1 MPVLFLV
8 HRAFPFLR
16 AIEEAILS
24 VMRNVGNGSSTAA
37 PGLLPGAAPAA
48 GRRDHCGPT
57 SLKQDATL
65 PRADH
70 LVWWIGEKEDRMP
83 AISEWLRVGAAS
95 VVIAASTYGAIPARA
110 TDVTAEWSTIQM
122 PPPPTLKPVTVD
134 PKRTALLLFDF
145 MGENCGKRPR
155 CVAAVPTLKALHD
168 RARAANM
175 LVAYT
180 LPGGG
185 KIIDEGIAPREGE
198 VVDQNAGGPDKFQG
212 DDLDQRLKAHGI
224 KTVILCGTSA
234 QGVGLGT
241 GAAAAQRGY
250 YVIYPVDCLLSESPF
265 REAYA
270 AWHMAGGGPPVTT
283 KWVTVTRS
291 DMITF
296 ENAKR

>member
-1 MPVLFLV
+1 M
-8 HRAFPFLR
+8 
-16 AIEEAILS
+16 
-24 VMRNVGNGSSTAA
+24 TATTIRSC
-37 PGLLPGAAPAA
+37 LGAAAIVLAMATHAA
-48 GRRDHCGPT
+48 T
-57 SLKQDATL
+57 
-65 PRADH
+65 
-70 LVWWIGEKEDRMP
+70 
-83 AISEWLRVGAAS
+83 
-95 VVIAASTYGAIPARA
+95 PARA
-110 TDVTAEWSTIQM
+110 TDVIADWPTIQM
-122 PPPPTLKPVTVD
+122 PPAPTLKAVSVD
-134 PKRTALLLFDF
+134 PKSTALLLFDF
-145 MGENCGKRPR
+145 MKSNCGERPR
-155 CVAAVPTLKALHD
+155 CVAAVPTLKTLHD

-185 KIIDEGIAPREGE
+185 TIIDPGIAPRTGE
-198 VVDQNAGGPDKFQG
+198 VVDQKQGGPDKFLG
-212 DDLDQRLKAHGI
+212 DDLDQRLKEHGI

-250 YVIYPVDCLLSESPF
+250 RVIYPVDCLPAESAF

-296 ENAKR
+296 EGAK

>member
-1 MPVLFLV
+1 LV
-8 HRAFPFLR
+8 
-16 AIEEAILS
+16 S
-24 VMRNVGNGSSTAA
+24 
-37 PGLLPGAAPAA
+37 
-48 GRRDHCGPT
+48 
-57 SLKQDATL
+57 
-65 PRADH
+65 
-70 LVWWIGEKEDRMP
+70 EKEDRMP
-83 AISEWLRVGAAS
+83 AISRWLRLSAAF
-95 VVIAASTYGAIPARA
+95 VAIAASTCGAMPACA
-110 TDVTAEWSTIQM
+110 TDVIAEWSTIQM
-122 PPPPTLKPVTVD
+122 PPPPILKPVTVD
-134 PKRTALLLFDF
+134 PKSTALFLLDF
-145 MGENCGKRPR
+145 MTENCGQRPR

-168 RARAANM
+168 RARAASM

-185 KIIDEGIAPREGE
+185 KIIDEGIAPRDGE
-198 VVDQNAGGPDKFQG
+198 VVDQKPGGPDKFLG

-250 YVIYPVDCLLSESPF
+250 YVIYPVDCLLSESAF

-270 AWHMAGGGPPVTT
+270 AWHMGGGGPPVTT

-296 ENAKR
+296 ENANR

>member
-1 MPVLFLV
+1 MT
-8 HRAFPFLR
+8 
-16 AIEEAILS
+16 AISVRSYLGAAAIALAAAIC
-24 VMRNVGNGSSTAA
+24 AA
-37 PGLLPGAAPAA
+37 P
-48 GRRDHCGPT
+48 
-57 SLKQDATL
+57 
-65 PRADH
+65 
-70 LVWWIGEKEDRMP
+70 
-83 AISEWLRVGAAS
+83 
-95 VVIAASTYGAIPARA
+95 PARA
-110 TDVTAEWSTIQM
+110 TDVIADWPTIQM
-122 PPPPTLKPVTVD
+122 PPAPTPKAVSVD
-134 PKRTALLLFDF
+134 PKSTALLLFDF
-145 MGENCGKRPR
+145 MKTNCGERPR
-155 CVAAVPTLKALHD
+155 CVAAVPTLKTLHD

-185 KIIDEGIAPREGE
+185 TIIDPGIAPRAGE
-198 VVDQNAGGPDKFQG
+198 VVDQKQGGPDKFLG
-212 DDLDQRLKAHGI
+212 DDLDQRLKEHGI

-250 YVIYPVDCLLSESPF
+250 RVIYPVDCLPSESAF

-296 ENAKR
+296 EAAK